1 MLDIKK
7 LEEKGFCQEQINQ
20 IVKIHEITDIDL
32 SSLPITADVDKL
44 REIKNDLA
52 NSKYSPLQEACLV
65 NGLEHGVDITIYAN
79 PKYSVD
85 KMNVILN
92 ALIDDL
98 KINHYVDLY
107 NLPDGNNR
115 VDDLEI
121 IFEGLRYNLDVSK
134 YESPN
139 FNYLQKVQIKQGLMS
154 KLPVEIYAKECYN
167 EDQMCSLFKALRQK
181 IDVSKMA
188 NPLYPYEVMELIR
201 NCLEKGLEITDYIN
215 TNFKMD
221 QVLQIKKGMEREINV
236 SLLANENYSPIKMKG
251 IRKLLEYNR
260 KHNTNWDYKIF
271 LLDNLD
277 DNKIL
282 GIIDV
287 IKNGDNTL
295 IGKMYQ
301 NYCVY
306 QEDIER

>member
-20 IVKIHEITDIDL
+20 IVKIYETTEIDM
-32 SSLPITADVDKL
+32 SSLPITTDVDKL
-44 REIKNDLA
+44 REIKNDLM
-52 NSKYSPLQEACLV
+52 NSKYSPIQESYLM
-65 NGLEHGVDITIYAN
+65 NGLEQNIDITIFAN
-79 PKYSVD
+79 PKYSAK
-85 KMNVILN
+85 KMELILN
-92 ALIDDL
+92 ALIDELDV
-98 KINHYVDLY
+98 KYFVNLY
-107 NLPDGNNR
+107 NIPNGNDR

-121 IFEGLRYNLDVSK
+121 IFEGLKYGLDVSK
-134 YESPN
+134 YESLN
-139 FNYLQKVQIKQGLMS
+139 FNYLQKIQIKQGLMS

-188 NPLYPYEVMELIR
+188 NPLYSYEIMELIR
-201 NCLEKGLEITDYIN
+201 NCLEKGMEITDFIN

-251 IRKLLEYNR
+251 IRKLLEYNK
-260 KHNTNWDYKIF
+260 KHGTNWDYKIF
-271 LLDNLD
+271 LLNNLD

-287 IKNGDNTL
+287 IKNGDNEL

-306 QEDIER
+306 QEEMER